1 MALGKIFAS
10 PIATMIAG
18 GLDTFTKNYWENVVP
33 EDKAEIEKFK
43 TFFKTAKN
51 NHSASVTTGQ
61 QLLDKLRKK
70 ADVLKTMTD
79 FKDVP
84 EEVLIKTIELVEASG
99 LAEKGKEVE
108 YLIKNPNAYKIKSK
122 AQIDKEN
129 QNIAQTK
136 SALDGSFITKG
147 SSLETPPVENRG
159 AFMTLLHGRSTR
171 AIQDTA
177 LRELGYTRKDLE
189 YFLKPK
195 VAKSLGTT
203 TSAIEFKLQK
213 GEDPLVSTIVDA
225 LSDNLKSI
233 NELDFEVTNADGKAE
248 NAFVATAKIIAK
260 LKEDGE
266 VTDDNMNAINGLI
279 TTMAEQDVPG
289 FSETLTTVQSVL
301 TEALKFVGHKTPG
314 LSEARTEATIQI
326 NKLLPMMLTIHQ
338 KKTAKEK
345 LNEINEMAEIAAELS
360 KLVVQQ
366 PIELSGVFINGTDRQ
381 ELLSLVTNIMKIN
394 KDMLVDLPNGKKISI
409 NEVGQ
414 ELLGLLNKA
423 PGKLTQTDLTRVRTL
438 QDSLFLFTPP
448 KGIEES
454 DIFLS
459 SQHKIIQT
467 LLAEAPG
474 AAEVDEQLR
483 NQYLNAFDAAKAK
496 GFQDKALNSALFKLQ
511 QQLILTVPKTE
522 EFMARSENATKLT
535 KDLFTTLEG
544 QLRDSKSPSYSKN
557 LQKLHTSI
565 SDIKKLYKSNLITLE
580 DFDNKMDQFNRLM
593 ANLIVNKENPYEN
606 RVNEIVTQIDDITSA
621 VLKNPNNEFTVE
633 LIEEMLNLQR
643 NVKTLAETPIDSSL
657 EGEELEE
664 AEESRLAALVDAQS
678 EFIKITMMQNM
689 EKPTLSETEEKIELM
704 VNYVKRQRESRGE
717 VPLTA
722 EEEEALRAKIGVD
735 LVNDKVIIIDGQP
748 YRQTPT
754 TNGIVVTQVDK
765 YFSSGQKEIFS
776 KKQIDEKKIK
786 YGKQVESSV
795 NISKVVNAYFE
806 DSNFTNFVGQFK
818 FLISDGRDLINAIS
832 GTRGK
837 EELPGFNIQSA
848 QVGRTSSIG
857 LLGSAKDLIFDDP
870 RLSDQ
875 DLDIVMDYIIAIR
888 KGGIIGERRGVAGLS
903 IIHGMQIQK
912 AILNQYDIDQKR
924 TQPLIV
930 RFKPLSEE
938 ELSKLSSYDKTL
950 YKIEEKLGFQIT
962 DKAGANHTK
971 TMFGRVM
978 SHLGTRI
985 LTKEQVE
992 KLSRKEMNKYSD
1004 QLDYAIGVMKIATSE
1019 IDLYANNGVDK
1030 RNEISSYYLSQSLA
1044 INEDN
1049 GAPTIFNDLVYKK
1062 ADGVSEELVGM
1073 PINWEEE
1080 REKIRAELINLN
1092 TDEEQG

>member
-43 TFFKTAKN
+43 KFFKTAKN

-61 QLLDKLRKK
+61 QLLSKLRDK
-70 ADVLKTMTD
+70 ADVLKTMEA

-84 EEVLIKTIELVEASG
+84 EEALIKTIELVEASG

-195 VAKSLGTT
+195 VAQSLGTT

-233 NELDFEVTNADGKAE
+233 NELNFEVTGADGQTQS
-248 NAFVATAKIIAK
+248 AFVATAKIIAK
-260 LKEDGE
+260 LKSDQEVNDGI
-266 VTDDNMNAINGLI
+266 MNEINGLI
-279 TTMAEQDVPG
+279 ATMAEQDVPG
-289 FSETLTTVQSVL
+289 LSETLTTVQAVL
-301 TEALKFVGHKTPG
+301 TEGMKFVGSKAPG
-314 LSEARTEATIQI
+314 LNKERTEATIQI

-345 LNEINEMAEIAAELS
+345 LNEITKMAGIATELS

-381 ELLSLVTNIMKIN
+381 ELLSQITNIMKIN
-394 KDMLVDLPNGKKISI
+394 KDMLIDLPNGKKISI
-409 NEVGQ
+409 SKVGQ
-414 ELLGLLNKA
+414 DLLGLLNKA
-423 PGKLTQTDLTRVRTL
+423 PGKLTQTDLTRVRAL
-438 QDSLFLFTPP
+438 QDALFLFTPP
-448 KGIEES
+448 KTIEEA

-459 SQHKIIQT
+459 SQHKLIES

-483 NQYLNAFDAAKAK
+483 DQYLNAFDAAKAK
-496 GFQDKALNSALFKLQ
+496 GFQDKALNSALSKFQ
-511 QQLILTVPKTE
+511 HQLILTLPKTE

-593 ANLIVNKENPYEN
+593 ANLIVNKVNPYEN
-606 RVNEIVTQIDDITSA
+606 RVDEIVTQIDDITSA

-664 AEESRLAALVDAQS
+664 AEENRLAALVDAQS

-689 EKPTLSETEEKIELM
+689 EKPTFSETEEKIELM

-717 VPLTA
+717 IPLTT

-754 TNGIVVTQVDK
+754 TTGIVVTQIDK
-765 YFSSGQKEIFS
+765 YFSSGQKQIFS
-776 KKQIDEKKIK
+776 DKEIALKEKK
-786 YGKQVESSV
+786 YDKQVESSV

-806 DSNFTNFVGQFK
+806 DSNFTNFAGQFK
-818 FLISDGRDLINAIS
+818 FLISDARDLINALT

-938 ELSKLSSYDKTL
+938 EYDKLSSYNKTL

-1044 INEDN
+1044 TNEDN
-1049 GAPTIFNDLVYKK
+1049 GVPSIFNDLVYKK
-1062 ADGVSEELVGM
+1062 GEGVPADLVGT

-1080 REKIRAELINLN
+1080 RAKIKAELVNLN

>member
-1 MALGKIFAS
+1 
-10 PIATMIAG
+10 
-18 GLDTFTKNYWENVVP
+18 
-33 EDKAEIEKFK
+33 
-43 TFFKTAKN
+43 
-51 NHSASVTTGQ
+51 
-61 QLLDKLRKK
+61 
-70 ADVLKTMTD
+70 
-79 FKDVP
+79 
-84 EEVLIKTIELVEASG
+84 
-99 LAEKGKEVE
+99 
-108 YLIKNPNAYKIKSK
+108 
-122 AQIDKEN
+122 
-129 QNIAQTK
+129 
-136 SALDGSFITKG
+136 
-147 SSLETPPVENRG
+147 
-159 AFMTLLHGRSTR
+159 
-171 AIQDTA
+171 
-177 LRELGYTRKDLE
+177 
-189 YFLKPK
+189 
-195 VAKSLGTT
+195 
-203 TSAIEFKLQK
+203 
-213 GEDPLVSTIVDA
+213 
-225 LSDNLKSI
+225 
-233 NELDFEVTNADGKAE
+233 
-248 NAFVATAKIIAK
+248 
-260 LKEDGE
+260 
-266 VTDDNMNAINGLI
+266 
-279 TTMAEQDVPG
+279 
-289 FSETLTTVQSVL
+289 
-301 TEALKFVGHKTPG
+301 
-314 LSEARTEATIQI
+314 
-326 NKLLPMMLTIHQ
+326 
-338 KKTAKEK
+338 
-345 LNEINEMAEIAAELS
+345 
-360 KLVVQQ
+360 
-366 PIELSGVFINGTDRQ
+366 
-381 ELLSLVTNIMKIN
+381 MKIN
-394 KDMLVDLPNGKKISI
+394 KDMLIDLPNGKKISI
-409 NEVGQ
+409 SKVGQ
-414 ELLGLLNKA
+414 DLLGLLNKA
-423 PGKLTQTDLTRVRTL
+423 PGKLTQTDLTRVRAL
-438 QDSLFLFTPP
+438 QDALFLFTPP
-448 KGIEES
+448 KTIEEA

-459 SQHKIIQT
+459 SQHKLIES

-483 NQYLNAFDAAKAK
+483 DQYLNAFDAAKAK
-496 GFQDKALNSALFKLQ
+496 GFQDKALNSALSKFQ
-511 QQLILTVPKTE
+511 HQLILTLPKTE

-593 ANLIVNKENPYEN
+593 ANLIVNKVNPYEN
-606 RVNEIVTQIDDITSA
+606 RVDEIVTQIDDITSA

-664 AEESRLAALVDAQS
+664 AEENRLAALVDAQS

-689 EKPTLSETEEKIELM
+689 EKPTFSETEEKIELM

-717 VPLTA
+717 IPLTT

-754 TNGIVVTQVDK
+754 TTGIVVTQIDK
-765 YFSSGQKEIFS
+765 YFSSGQKQIFS
-776 KKQIDEKKIK
+776 DKEIALKEKK
-786 YGKQVESSV
+786 YDKQVESSV

-806 DSNFTNFVGQFK
+806 DSNFTNFAGQFK
-818 FLISDGRDLINAIS
+818 FLISDARDLINALT

-938 ELSKLSSYDKTL
+938 EYDKLSSYNKTL

-1044 INEDN
+1044 TNEDN
-1049 GAPTIFNDLVYKK
+1049 GVPSIFNDLVYKK
-1062 ADGVSEELVGM
+1062 GEGVPADLVGT

-1080 REKIRAELINLN
+1080 RAKIKAELVNLN

>member
-61 QLLDKLRKK
+61 QLLSKLRDK
-70 ADVLKTMTD
+70 ADVLKTMEE
-79 FKDVP
+79 FKDIP
-84 EEVLIKTIELVEASG
+84 EDALIKTIELVEASG

-108 YLIKNPNAYKIKSK
+108 YLIKNPNAYNIKSK
-122 AQIDKEN
+122 NQIAKETK
-129 QNIAQTK
+129 NIAQTK

-203 TSAIEFKLQK
+203 TSAIEFKLEK
-213 GEDPLVSTIVDA
+213 GEDPLVGTIVEA

-233 NELDFEVTNADGKAE
+233 NELNFEVKGADGKE
-248 NAFVATAKIIAK
+248 QSAFVAIARIITN
-260 LKEDGE
+260 LKKDKEI
-266 VTDDNMNAINGLI
+266 TDENMNAINGLI

-289 FSETLTTVQSVL
+289 LSDTLTNVQSVL
-301 TEALKFVGHKTPG
+301 TEAMSFVNKKAPG
-314 LSEARTEATIQI
+314 LAQARTDASIKIKELI
-326 NKLLPMMLTIHQ
+326 PMVLTIHQ

-345 LNEINEMAEIAAELS
+345 LDEINKMAGIATELS
-360 KLVVQQ
+360 QLIFQQ
-366 PIELSGVFINGTDRQ
+366 PIQLSNVFTSDTGRQ
-381 ELLSLVTNIMKIN
+381 ELLSQVKNVMDIN
-394 KDMLVDLPNGKKISI
+394 KDMLVDLPEGKKISI
-409 NEVGQ
+409 TEVGQ

-423 PGKLTQTDLTRVRTL
+423 PGNLTQTDLTRVRTL
-438 QDSLFLFTPP
+438 QDALFLFTPP
-448 KGIEES
+448 KGIEEA

-459 SQHKIIQT
+459 SQHKLIES

-474 AAEVDEQLR
+474 AAGVDEQLR
-483 NQYLNAFDAAKAK
+483 DQYLNAFDAAKAQ
-496 GFQDKALNSALFKLQ
+496 GFQDKALNSALFKFQ
-511 QQLILTVPKTE
+511 HQLILTLPKTE

-565 SDIKKLYKSNLITLE
+565 SDIKKLYKTNQITLE

-593 ANLIVNKENPYEN
+593 ANLIVNKVNPYEN
-606 RVNEIVTQIDDITSA
+606 RVSEIVTQIDDITSA

-664 AEESRLAALVDAQS
+664 AEENRLAALVDAQS

-717 VPLTA
+717 VPLTT

-786 YGKQVESSV
+786 YAKQVESSV

-875 DLDIVMDYIIAIR
+875 DLDIVMDYVIAIR

-938 ELSKLSSYDKTL
+938 ELGKLSSYNKTL

-962 DKAGANHTK
+962 DKAEANHTK
-971 TMFGRVM
+971 TMFGRIM

-1044 INEDN
+1044 TNEDN
-1049 GAPTIFNDLVYKK
+1049 GVPSIFNDLVYKK
-1062 ADGVSEELVGM
+1062 GEGVPADLVGT

-1080 REKIRAELINLN
+1080 RAKIRAELVNLN

>member
-61 QLLDKLRKK
+61 QLLSKLRDK
-70 ADVLKTMTD
+70 ADVLKTMEA

-84 EEVLIKTIELVEASG
+84 EEALIKTIELVEASG

-195 VAKSLGTT
+195 VAQSLGTT

-233 NELDFEVTNADGKAE
+233 NELNFEVTGADGQTQS
-248 NAFVATAKIIAK
+248 AFVATAKIIAK
-260 LKEDGE
+260 LKSDQEVNDGI
-266 VTDDNMNAINGLI
+266 MNEINGLI
-279 TTMAEQDVPG
+279 ATMAEQDVPG
-289 FSETLTTVQSVL
+289 LSETLTTVQSVL

-338 KKTAKEK
+338 KETAKEK
-345 LNEINEMAEIAAELS
+345 LAAVSKAAEIAGELS

-366 PIELSGVFINGTDRQ
+366 PIELSGVFLNGTDRQ
-381 ELLSLVTNIMKIN
+381 ELLSQVTNIMKIN
-394 KDMLVDLPNGKKISI
+394 KDMLIDLPNGKKISI
-409 NEVGQ
+409 SKVGQ
-414 ELLGLLNKA
+414 DLLGLLNKA
-423 PGKLTQTDLTRVRTL
+423 PGKLTQTDLTRVRAL
-438 QDSLFLFTPP
+438 QDALFLFTPP
-448 KGIEES
+448 KTIEEA

-459 SQHKIIQT
+459 SQHKLIES

-483 NQYLNAFDAAKAK
+483 DQYLNAFDAAKAK
-496 GFQDKALNSALFKLQ
+496 GFQDKALNSALSKFQ
-511 QQLILTVPKTE
+511 HQLILTLPKTE

-565 SDIKKLYKSNLITLE
+565 SDIKNLYSSNLITLE

-593 ANLIVNKENPYEN
+593 ANLIVNKVNPYEN
-606 RVNEIVTQIDDITSA
+606 RVDEIVTQIDDITSA

-664 AEESRLAALVDAQS
+664 AEENRLEALVNAQS

-689 EKPTLSETEEKIELM
+689 EKPTFSETEEKIELM

-717 VPLTA
+717 IPLTT

-754 TNGIVVTQVDK
+754 TTGIVVTQIDK
-765 YFSSGQKEIFS
+765 YFSSGQKQIFS
-776 KKQIDEKKIK
+776 DKEIALKEKK
-786 YGKQVESSV
+786 YDKQVESSV

-806 DSNFTNFVGQFK
+806 DSNFTNFAGQFK
-818 FLISDGRDLINAIS
+818 FLISDARDLINALT

-1062 ADGVSEELVGM
+1062 GEGVPADLVGT

-1080 REKIRAELINLN
+1080 RAKIKAELVNLN